1 MNSDLAALRA
11 SKNSVALDRSELT
24 SQRNE
29 ARRDPERI
37 DDGKEGYE
45 CL

>member
-1 MNSDLAALRA
+1 MNSDLAAQRA
-11 SKNSVALDRSELT
+11 SKSSVALDRSELT
-24 SQRNE
+24 SGNE

-37 DDGKEGYE
+37 DRDKQGYE